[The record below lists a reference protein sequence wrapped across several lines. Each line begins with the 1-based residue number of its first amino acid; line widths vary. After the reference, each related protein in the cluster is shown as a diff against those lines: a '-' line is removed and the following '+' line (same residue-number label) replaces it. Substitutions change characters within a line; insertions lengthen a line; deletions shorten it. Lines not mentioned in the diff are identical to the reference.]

1 METEDEETA
10 WWSCGDRAAPPP
22 RTHATGTAGA
32 YPMMGGG
39 PRSELAQPE
48 LVDRGG
54 MLVVALAAVLS
65 FLGVVGWNVGVVT
78 AVGGLVALFAGPAT
92 AMVALGVD
100 RRPAWVL
107 LGVATL
113 AVVVDW
119 IVLG

>member
-1 METEDEETA
+1 M
-10 WWSCGDRAAPPP
+10 
-22 RTHATGTAGA
+22 
-32 YPMMGGG
+32 
-39 PRSELAQPE
+39 
-48 LVDRGG
+48 
-54 MLVVALAAVLS
+54 VVALAAVLS